1 MHCFDND
8 TDINY
13 LTIPISAEIFKLE
26 QLGYIDD
33 KKNITPVGKTVL
45 VEIAKITIRQ
55 AKDISDEINKN
66 FIDNIEEYKN
76 IFPSGLIKGR
86 RVRTTTDE
94 LLQRFKWFFKNYPQY
109 NWTTVLN
116 ATYNYIQNLKQQNQL
131 EYCMTSSY
139 FIKKQD
145 NDKIV
150 KSLLASWC
158 DLLEESSQEDDEQP
172 EERKFGYNKLI

>member
-1 MHCFDND
+1 M
-8 TDINY
+8 DINY

-26 QLGYIDD
+26 QLGYIDE
-33 KKNITPVGKTVL
+33 KKNITLAGKSVL

-55 AKDISDEINKN
+55 AKDISDEINKD
-66 FIDNIEEYKN
+66 FIENIEEYKN
-76 IFPSGLIKGR
+76 IFPPGLIKGR

-94 LLQRFKWFFKNYPQY
+94 LVQRFKWFFKNYPQY
-109 NWTTVLN
+109 KWSDILN
-116 ATYNYIQNLKQQNQL
+116 ATFNYIENLKKQNQL
-131 EYCMTSSY
+131 EYCMSSSY

-158 DLLEESSQEDDEQP
+158 DLLEENAQEDDEQK
-172 EERKFGYNKLI
+172 EEKRFGYNKLI